1 LGATTLELTRASIRI
16 AEHLLSLRSR
26 LLKVINM
33 PDVIYTIVLAGF
45 FYIAWLFARA
55 CDRL

>member
-1 LGATTLELTRASIRI
+1 LELTRASIRI

-33 PDVIYTIVLAGF
+33 PDVIYSIVLAGF